1 MGFGTSATEV
11 VLFIGS
17 VIVAA
22 SVAGILGMT
31 ALDMSAGLR
40 EKGEAMKDR
49 LSTDFR
55 IVNDPENIP
64 VIGGNYT
71 FYIKNTGSTSFY
83 FTNTTVSVL
92 IDGQMFTASRLVF
105 TSSDNTSLK
114 RAEVGSIMVNTTL
127 TSGYHTLR
135 VVLHNGIARELT
147 FKV

>member
-1 MGFGTSATEV
+1 MGFGTSATEI

-22 SVAGILGMT
+22 SVAGVLGMT
-31 ALDMSAGLR
+31 ALDMASGLR
-40 EKGEAMKDR
+40 EKGEVMKDR

-71 FYIKNTGSTSFY
+71 FYIKNTGSVSFY
-83 FTNTTVSVL
+83 FTNTTVSVI
-92 IDGQMFTASRLVF
+92 IDGQMFSPAKLVF
-105 TSSDNTSLK
+105 SSSDNTSLR
-114 RAEVGSIMVNTTL
+114 RAEVGTIMVNTTL
-127 TSGYHTLR
+127 STGYHTLR

-147 FKV
+147 FRV